1 MKVETFQCN
10 PFQEQCYVI
19 WDESSRRCLVVDP
32 GMCTDWEWGRVHR
45 FLQSN
50 QLTPDAV
57 LITHNHSDHVLGTGY
72 LTKAYP
78 GLPVYGSMEDQNHL
92 PPIQIQNRFF
102 GVDAEVQY
110 SPITNNLIEGDT
122 LFFPFEAADGV
133 KKHPIKV
140 IDCPGH
146 SHHGLCYYFPDDNM
160 LFSGDVLF
168 YCSIGRTDFGQ
179 AMGGNA
185 PLLVKSIEEKL
196 MTLPAPTKVY
206 PGHGPMTTI
215 ETEANYNPYLFY

>member
-32 GMCTDWEWGRVHR
+32 GMCTEWEWGRVHR

-110 SPITNNLIEGDT
+110 SPITKNLIDGDT
-122 LFFPFEAADGV
+122 LSFPFVAADSA

-146 SHHGLCYYFPDDNM
+146 SHHGLCFYFPDDNL

-168 YCSIGRTDFGQ
+168 YCSIGRTDFGP
-179 AMGGNA
+179 AMGGNG
-185 PLLVKSIEEKL
+185 PLLVKSIVEKL

-215 ETEANYNPYLFY
+215 EIEANYNPYLYY

>member
-10 PFQEQCYVI
+10 PFQEQCYVS

-32 GMCTDWEWGRVHR
+32 GMCTEWEWGRVNR

-110 SPITNNLIEGDT
+110 SPITKNLIDGDT
-122 LFFPFEAADGV
+122 LSFPFEAADSA

-146 SHHGLCYYFPDDNM
+146 SHHGLCFYFPDDNL
-160 LFSGDVLF
+160 LFSGDVLY
-168 YCSIGRTDFGQ
+168 YCSIGRTDFGP
-179 AMGGNA
+179 AMGGNG
-185 PLLVKSIEEKL
+185 PLLVKSIVEKL

-206 PGHGPMTTI
+206 PGHGSMTTI
-215 ETEANYNPYLFY
+215 ETEANYNPYLYY

>member
-19 WDESSRRCLVVDP
+19 WDETSRRCLVVDP
-32 GMCTDWEWGRVHR
+32 GMCTEWEWGRVHH
-45 FLQSN
+45 FLQFN

-122 LFFPFEAADGV
+122 LSFPFEAADGV
-133 KKHPIKV
+133 PKHPIKV

-179 AMGGNA
+179 AMGGN
-185 PLLVKSIEEKL
+185 
-196 MTLPAPTKVY
+196 
-206 PGHGPMTTI
+206 GP
-215 ETEANYNPYLFY
+215 

>member
-1 MKVETFQCN
+1 
-10 PFQEQCYVI
+10 
-19 WDESSRRCLVVDP
+19 
-32 GMCTDWEWGRVHR
+32 MCTEWEWGRVHH
-45 FLQSN
+45 FLQFN

-102 GVDAEVQY
+102 GIDAEVQY

-122 LFFPFEAADGV
+122 LFFPFEAADDV

-179 AMGGNA
+179 AMGGNG

-196 MTLPAPTKVY
+196 LSLPAPTKVY

>member
-32 GMCTDWEWGRVHR
+32 GMCTEWEWGRVYR
-45 FLQSN
+45 FIQSN

-78 GLPVYGSMEDQNHL
+78 GIQVYGSMEDQNHL

-110 SPITNNLIEGDT
+110 SPITKNLIDGDT
-122 LFFPFEAADGV
+122 LSFPFEAADSA

-146 SHHGLCYYFPDDNM
+146 SHHGLCFYFPDDNL
-160 LFSGDVLF
+160 LFSGDVLY
-168 YCSIGRTDFGQ
+168 YCSIGRTDFGP
-179 AMGGNA
+179 AMGGNG
-185 PLLVKSIEEKL
+185 PLLVKSIVEKL

-215 ETEANYNPYLFY
+215 ETEANYNPYLYY

>member
-19 WDESSRRCLVVDP
+19 WDETSRRCLVVDP
-32 GMCTDWEWGRVHR
+32 GMCTEWEWGRVHH
-45 FLQSN
+45 FLQFN

-122 LFFPFEAADGV
+122 LSFPFEAADDV

-179 AMGGNA
+179 AMGGNG

-196 MTLPAPTKVY
+196 MTLPAPTKV
-206 PGHGPMTTI
+206 
-215 ETEANYNPYLFY
+215 

>member
-19 WDESSRRCLVVDP
+19 WDETSRRCLVVDP
-32 GMCTDWEWGRVHR
+32 GMCTEREWGRVHH
-45 FLQSN
+45 FLQFN

-122 LFFPFEAADGV
+122 LSFPFEAADDV

-179 AMGGNA
+179 AMGGNG
-185 PLLVKSIEEKL
+185 PLLVKNIEEKL

>member
-19 WDESSRRCLVVDP
+19 WDETSRRCLVVDP
-32 GMCTDWEWGRVHR
+32 GMCTEWEWGRVHH
-45 FLQSN
+45 FLQFN

-78 GLPVYGSMEDQNHL
+78 RLPVYGSMEDQNHL

-122 LFFPFEAADGV
+122 LSFPFEAADDV

-168 YCSIGRTDFGQ
+168 YCSIRRTDFGQ
-179 AMGGNA
+179 AMGGNG
-185 PLLVKSIEEKL
+185 PLLVKNIEEKL

-215 ETEANYNPYLFY
+215 ETEANYNPYLYY

>member
-19 WDESSRRCLVVDP
+19 WDETSRRCLVVDP
-32 GMCTDWEWGRVHR
+32 GMCTEWEWGRVHH
-45 FLQSN
+45 FLQFN

-78 GLPVYGSMEDQNHL
+78 RLPVYGSMEDQNHL

-122 LFFPFEAADGV
+122 LTFPFEAADDV

-179 AMGGNA
+179 AMGGNG
-185 PLLVKSIEEKL
+185 PLLVKNIEEKL

>member
-19 WDESSRRCLVVDP
+19 LDETSRRCLVVDP
-32 GMCTDWEWGRVHR
+32 GMCTEWEWGRVHH
-45 FLQSN
+45 FLQFN

-122 LFFPFEAADGV
+122 LTFPFEAADDV

-179 AMGGNA
+179 AMGGNG

>member
-19 WDESSRRCLVVDP
+19 WDETSRRCLVVDP
-32 GMCTDWEWGRVHR
+32 GMCTEWEWGRVHH
-45 FLQSN
+45 FLQFN
-50 QLTPDAV
+50 QLMPDAV

-122 LFFPFEAADGV
+122 LSFPFEAADGV
-133 KKHPIKV
+133 TKHPIKV

-179 AMGGNA
+179 AMGGNG